1 MTERTE
7 QQKSTQKKYYN
18 EKCKTSEAFIINRNN
33 YNNEYY
39 KKHSLD
45 PKWREKR
52 NQYYRVYY
60 KKNNHYKKNK
70 EKKRLEKE
78 KEKREKLLN
87 QISHQ
92 SVLTAQ

>member
-7 QQKSTQKKYYN
+7 EMKIKRKKYYE

-33 YNNEYY
+33 YNNKYY
-39 KKHSLD
+39 EEHSAD
-45 PKWREKR
+45 PAWREKR
-52 NQYYRVYY
+52 NQYNRVYY
-60 KKNNHYKKNK
+60 KKNNYYKKNK

-78 KEKREKLLN
+78 NEKREKLLN